1 MNKAKIAGLAYS
13 VPNKVVT
20 NHDLEKMMDTTD
32 EWIQTRSGIKERR
45 WVEEGMS
52 NSGMVLP
59 ACKKAIKDAGIEPE
73 DLDAIIVGTVSS
85 DYNFPGMAPMLQQ
98 QLGIKTNISAFDISA
113 ACSAFIYLLEIGNQF
128 IQTGKYKNIL
138 LVGSDVMS
146 CLLDK
151 SPAGRATGVLFG
163 DGGGAAVLQPTEG
176 ESYILSTHTYADG
189 SGVEMLKAEAPGS
202 IFYPNRIDSDVVA
215 KGHHLPFQNGR
226 EVFKNAVVRMPESI
240 NVALKHNNLSI
251 EDVSL
256 VIAHQANYRI
266 LKTVAKRMDISM
278 DKMYVNIH
286 KYGNTTAGTI
296 PIAMCEALAEGKFKK
311 GDIIVL
317 TAFGAGYTWA
327 SSIIRW

>member
-13 VPNKVVT
+13 VPDRVVT

-226 EVFKNAVVRMPESI
+226 EVFKNAVKRFPEVI
-240 NVALKHNNLSI
+240 HEALDHNNLDFNDI
-251 EDVSL
+251 KL
-256 VIAHQANYRI
+256 IIPHQANYRI
-266 LKTVAKRMDISM
+266 SEAVAKKLEVGM
-278 DKMYVNIH
+278 DKVYSNIH
-286 KYGNTTAGTI
+286 KYGNTTAASI
-296 PIAMCEALAEGKFKK
+296 PIALTEAIYSKKINK
-311 GDIIVL
+311 GDLVIL
-317 TAFGAGYTWA
+317 AAFGAGYTWA
-327 SSIIRW
+327 SAAIKW

>member
-1 MNKAKIAGLAYS
+1 M
-13 VPNKVVT
+13 
-20 NHDLEKMMDTTD
+20 
-32 EWIQTRSGIKERR
+32 
-45 WVEEGMS
+45 
-52 NSGMVLP
+52 
-59 ACKKAIKDAGIEPE
+59 
-73 DLDAIIVGTVSS
+73 
-85 DYNFPGMAPMLQQ
+85 
-98 QLGIKTNISAFDISA
+98 
-113 ACSAFIYLLEIGNQF
+113 
-128 IQTGKYKNIL
+128 
-138 LVGSDVMS
+138 
-146 CLLDK
+146 
-151 SPAGRATGVLFG
+151 FG

-226 EVFKNAVVRMPESI
+226 EVFKNAVVRMPEAI
-240 NVALKHNNLSI
+240 NIALEHNNLSI

>member
-13 VPNKVVT
+13 VPDNVVT
-20 NHDLEKMMDTTD
+20 NQDLEKIMDTTD

-45 WVEEGMS
+45 WVEEGMP
-52 NSGMVLP
+52 NSEMVLP
-59 ACKKAIKDAGIEPE
+59 ACKKAISDAGINPE

-85 DYNFPGMAPMLQQ
+85 DYNFPGMAPIIQQ
-98 QLGIKTNISAFDISA
+98 KLGLTTNISAFDISA

-163 DGGGAAVLQPTEG
+163 DGGGAAVLQPTND

-189 SGVEMLKAEAPGS
+189 SGVEMLNAKAPGS
-202 IFYPNRIDSDVVA
+202 IHYPNRIDAKVVSE
-215 KGHHLPFQNGR
+215 GHHLPFQNGR

-256 VIAHQANYRI
+256 VIAHPVSYTH
-266 LKTVAKRMDISM
+266 LTLP
-278 DKMYVNIH
+278 
-286 KYGNTTAGTI
+286 
-296 PIAMCEALAEGKFKK
+296 PIYS
-311 GDIIVL
+311 V
-317 TAFGAGYTWA
+317 
-327 SSIIRW
+327 